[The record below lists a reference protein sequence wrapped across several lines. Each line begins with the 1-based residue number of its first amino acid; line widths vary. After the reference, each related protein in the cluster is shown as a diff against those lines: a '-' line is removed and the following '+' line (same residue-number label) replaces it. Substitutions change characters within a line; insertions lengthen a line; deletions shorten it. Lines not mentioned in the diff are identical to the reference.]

1 MNNGNLNTEELLEK
15 VRTAFQSSFDVDPK
29 TITMDTV
36 PSDVPA
42 WDSMGHVTLAT
53 SLEKTFSLSFDV
65 DDLMAMENVKEICR
79 VVQSKLSQFQ
89 SA

>member
-1 MNNGNLNTEELLEK
+1 MNNGNSEALLEK
-15 VRTAFQSSFDVDPK
+15 VRTAFQSSFDIDPK
-29 TITMDTV
+29 TITINTV
-36 PSDVPA
+36 PGDVPA

-79 VVQSKLSQFQ
+79 VVEAKLSKV
-89 SA
+89 AGA

>member
-1 MNNGNLNTEELLEK
+1 MDELLEK
-15 VRTAFQSSFDVDPK
+15 VRTAFQSSFDIDPR
-29 TITMDTV
+29 TINMNTV
-36 PSDVPA
+36 PRDVPA

-79 VVQSKLSQFQ
+79 VVQSKLSKVHGG
-89 SA
+89 